1 MQITT
6 IRGAHKPEYRD
17 KIINSLKKGFNSSS
31 YINWSHTSLD
41 EQKVNW
47 VINYALLEGNG
58 SPSKPDYGVYLH
70 TMVWQCIL
78 AIKGAL
84 FNCCAIIGM
93 KCSWTKLMSILTPRF
108 SKSHLGIATKTLKAL
123 LRHSLV

>member
-1 MQITT
+1 MPACCIRLLLCIVMQITT

-17 KIINSLKKGFNSSS
+17 KIIKSLKKGFDSSS
-31 YINWSHTSLD
+31 YINWSRTSLD

-70 TMVWQCIL
+70 TMVWQYIL
-78 AIKGAL
+78 AIKGAV
-84 FNCCAIIGM
+84 FNCCVIIGM
-93 KCSWTKLMSILTPRF
+93 KCS
-108 SKSHLGIATKTLKAL
+108 
-123 LRHSLV
+123 